1 MGGSEGGFSMLHPEP
16 AQKAWNPDA
25 IRSDFPLIAGLSG
38 YGRITY
44 LDNAASAQKPRS
56 VMDSMTDGAFTRYAN
71 VHRGAHRLRSEE
83 HTSELQSLMR
93 ISYAV
98 FCLNRKKIN
107 KINTM

>member
-1 MGGSEGGFSMLHPEP
+1 MLHPEP

-56 VMDSMTDGAFTRYAN
+56 VMASMTDGALTTYAN
-71 VHRGAHRLRSEE
+71 VHRGAHRLRGLA
-83 HTSELQSLMR
+83 TA
-93 ISYAV
+93 SYDAPRARRQAILTAPGAAQV
-98 FCLNRKKIN
+98 LFPH
-107 KINTM
+107 M